1 MNKSFESCG
10 ITTDNQCHFLTA
22 DKDNQC
28 VQILDLNGLF
38 LYYIDNCC
46 LEYPWGLDVDKNE
59 WVLHWW
65 CKENPISK
73 IDTYVYTV
81 IFFSRLTI
89 LICIII
95 KIFHIIHDIIF
106 LFTYKDFIPFIYQII
121 LYLYKKGFVCPMI
134 QHITSNIMYV

>member
-1 MNKSFESCG
+1 MSEFY
-10 ITTDNQCHFLTA
+10 IA
-22 DKDNQC
+22 DVK
-28 VQILDLNGLF
+28 
-38 LYYIDNCC
+38 
-46 LEYPWGLDVDKNE
+46 
-59 WVLHWW
+59 
-65 CKENPISK
+65 K

-106 LFTYKDFIPFIYQII
+106 LFTYKDFILFIYQII